1 MSNNEN
7 QINTPSTVKSMTAFA
22 RNQSNFYLG
31 TFSWEIR
38 SVNHRYLEI
47 NPNLADAYRF
57 LEMPLREML
66 KKNLSRGKVDIT
78 LTVDLSQNDQGLQ
91 VNQAVL
97 QPLSEAIC
105 EVQRTLPEASQ
116 VNPLEILKWP
126 GIFKENSLS
135 PLDETATETALL
147 TGLEECLQQL
157 NANRLREGQALT
169 ELILQRCQSID
180 SQIRL
185 LEPIMPDI
193 LENQIVRLKQRILT
207 LSDQFDESRL
217 HQEIAILAQKMDI
230 EEELDRLRTHLKEVL
245 HVLNTPGSI
254 GRRLD
259 FLMQE
264 LNREAN
270 TLGSKSIDKRTTQ
283 ASVEL
288 KVFIEQIREQVQN
301 IE

>member
-1 MSNNEN
+1 MAK
-7 QINTPSTVKSMTAFA
+7 TDTLSTVKSMTAFA
-22 RNQSNFYLG
+22 RHQSHLDLG
-31 TFSWEIR
+31 TFNWEVR

-47 NPNLADAYRF
+47 NPKLPDAYRS
-57 LEMPLREML
+57 LEMPLRETV
-66 KKNLSRGKVDIT
+66 KKYLTRGKIDLILTVNLS
-78 LTVDLSQNDQGLQ
+78 QENQELQ

-97 QPLSEAIC
+97 HSLAEAIL

-116 VNPLEILKWP
+116 VDPIELLKWP
-126 GIFKENSLS
+126 GIFEDEM
-135 PLDETATETALL
+135 PPRPDETKTETAILA
-147 TGLEECLQQL
+147 GLEASLQQL
-157 NANRLREGQALT
+157 NANRLREGRALAG
-169 ELILQRCQSID
+169 LILQRCQAIEY
-180 SQIRL
+180 QIAL

-193 LENQIVRLKQRILT
+193 LDNQIVKLKQRILS
-207 LSDQFDESRL
+207 LSEQLDETRL
-217 HQEIAILAQKMDI
+217 HQEIALLAQKMDI
-230 EEELDRLRTHLKEVL
+230 EEELDRLKTHLKEVR
-245 HVLNTPGSI
+245 HVLNTPGAI

-288 KVFIEQIREQVQN
+288 KVLIEQIREQVQN